1 MKIAILYKSS
11 KDYSYRMLETSPL
24 AGAETAVLRLA
35 TAFKELGHE
44 VFICKKLQDLSK
56 KGDIDVLLI
65 KRNPALALR
74 EECKQAEKVFFYSP
88 DKTSELSFLPLKD
101 KEFKKNFI
109 NSVNGILAISNYQS
123 DLFKKD
129 LDLPQKKIFVT
140 RNGVDLRMF
149 KNPKIRRKP
158 ICIHTTLPVRGL
170 DLQLKIWPEVKK
182 AVPEAILKVF
192 SSMSLWFRKDKGKI
206 KKTISELKKLE
217 GVVYSK
223 PIPQKKLVKELLRA
237 KVFLYPNAYILE
249 SSGISTIEARAAGC
263 AIVASS
269 LGGLKEA
276 ATGNMLIS
284 GKPGSAD
291 YISAFIEKTV
301 FLLKNDSF
309 WERISRYNIKTAS
322 IYDWKYIAREL
333 IDVFRYY

>member
-11 KDYSYRMLETSPL
+11 KNYSYKMLETSPL
-24 AGAETAVLRLA
+24 AGAETAVLRLT

-44 VFICKKLQDLSK
+44 AFICKKLQDLNK
-56 KGDIDVLLI
+56 ENNIDVLLI
-65 KRNPALALR
+65 KRNPALVLR
-74 EECKQAEKVFFYSP
+74 KECQKAKKVFFYSP
-88 DKTSELSFLPLKD
+88 DKTSELSFLPLKSEKF
-101 KEFKKNFI
+101 KENFV

-123 DLFKKD
+123 GLFKKD
-129 LDLPQKKIFVT
+129 LGLPQKKIFVT
-140 RNGVDLRMF
+140 RNGIDLKMF
-149 KNPKIRRKP
+149 ENPKIKRKP

-182 AVPEAILKVF
+182 AVPEAIFKVF
-192 SSMSLWFRKDKGKI
+192 SSMSLWFRQDKGKM
-206 KKTISELKKLE
+206 KKTIDELKKLE

-223 PIPQKKLVKELLRA
+223 PVSQKKLAKELLKA

-263 AIVASS
+263 AIVTSN

-276 ATGNMLIS
+276 ACGNMLIS

-301 FLLKNDSF
+301 FLLKNNSYC
-309 WERISRYNIKTAS
+309 ERISRYNVKTAS

-333 IDVFRYY
+333 IDVFKYY